1 MVNEYRNLTKDI
13 AKILDAERTL
23 DLHIKS
29 LEMTLCHLFGDH
41 DCGPYH
47 DIATEIEST
56 RHGLHLRL
64 LAMLH
69 TATFAAIGSETNED
83 GADDNDLEGLAA
95 REAQR

>member
-13 AKILDAERTL
+13 AKILDAQRTL

-29 LEMTLCHLFGDH
+29 LEMTLCHLFGDF
-41 DCGPYH
+41 DCKPYH

-69 TATFAAIGSETNED
+69 TATRGAILSET
-83 GADDNDLEGLAA
+83 ASAHVDDDLEGLAA
-95 REAQR
+95 REAQG